1 VCRRRATR
9 PGRHAIPV
17 AVDHVVDLIFGRW
30 RSQILNAGAAL
41 DAFAHLKPDQ
51 DRAAAGV
58 ASKIGTDPAMLYRL
72 FRALAAIGAACA
84 ENEARNFASPR
95 RVHREF
101 GVMAF
106 DYAHTAGGAEA
117 PFGSR
122 LRFQWI
128 AGSGLI

>member
-1 VCRRRATR
+1 MSRRRATR
-9 PGRHAIPV
+9 SGRHAISV

-72 FRALAAIGAACA
+72 FRALAAIGAACG
-84 ENEARNFASPR
+84 ERGKEFRLTEAGALLRTDHPQSLRA
-95 RVHREF
+95 
-101 GVMAF
+101 MALLEEGPEHLR
-106 DYAHTAGGAEA
+106 DLEA
-117 PFGSR
+117 P
-122 LRFQWI
+122 RFDC
-128 AGSGLI
+128 SG